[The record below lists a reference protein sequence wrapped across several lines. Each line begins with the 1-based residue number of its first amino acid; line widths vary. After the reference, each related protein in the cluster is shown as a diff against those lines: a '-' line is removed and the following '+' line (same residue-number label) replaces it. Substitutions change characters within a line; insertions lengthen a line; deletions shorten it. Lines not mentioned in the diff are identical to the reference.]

1 MLPPPPQ
8 RPARARGSGGFLTDR
23 LTRCQDEGDFHCL
36 YRATNGKK
44 KVSCVVPKKDYAR
57 FQTSY
62 MTVVKASMDALKKRQ
77 RDRGGE
83 GRRKK
88 VQA

>member
-1 MLPPPPQ
+1 
-8 RPARARGSGGFLTDR
+8 
-23 LTRCQDEGDFHCL
+23 
-36 YRATNGKK
+36 
-44 KVSCVVPKKDYAR
+44 
-57 FQTSY
+57 